1 MFIVFAYCPD
11 LWNKSRICGKMSSMK
26 EGRRVKS
33 LDPFTTIVPYI
44 MVERSDSQNTINEC
58 FDVKGVEAL
67 IRRLRHEGYDSI
79 GVLHIIIAAYVRTIS
94 QRPAINRYI
103 RGQKIYARNGI
114 VINMAVKKKMS
125 LDGQETTI
133 KLVLNPSD
141 TLFDV
146 YDKVNNALKEVYEG
160 DEGGVDAA
168 ARIVGYIPGLFK
180 KFAIWVLKTA
190 DYFGLLPSALTAV
203 SPFHGSLFITNMASL
218 NIPPIKHHL
227 YNFGNVPVFLAFGA
241 KRAELVLN
249 EDGSVDRKAFG
260 PVVFSD
266 KAKLGTLN
274 SITHPWMVEKT
285 MEMTREAE
293 KNGKIAVIN
302 AALLESMGFVKSC
315 DTVILVTAPYSVRE
329 RRAYER
335 NGLGSD
341 EFRKRAEAQKDIGL
355 SLFSSGRPLIT
366 IINDG
371 DIDSLSRQVTF
382 LCDTI

>member
-1 MFIVFAYCPD
+1 MIIG
-11 LWNKSRICGKMSSMK
+11 LTGKTCAGK
-26 EGRRVKS
+26 DTLAS
-33 LDPFTTIVPYI
+33 LLPHDRFFVI
-44 MVERSDSQNTINEC
+44 
-58 FDVKGVEAL
+58 DVDALGHEAL
-67 IRRLRHEGYDSI
+67 AENKERIRE
-79 GVLHIIIAAYVRTIS
+79 
-94 QRPAINRYI
+94 
-103 RGQKIYARNGI
+103 
-114 VINMAVKKKMS
+114 
-125 LDGQETTI
+125 
-133 KLVLNPSD
+133 
-141 TLFDV
+141 
-146 YDKVNNALKEVYEG
+146 
-160 DEGGVDAA
+160 
-168 ARIVGYIPGLFK
+168 
-180 KFAIWVLKTA
+180 
-190 DYFGLLPSALTAV
+190 
-203 SPFHGSLFITNMASL
+203 
-218 NIPPIKHHL
+218 
-227 YNFGNVPVFLAFGA
+227 AFGDS
-241 KRAELVLN
+241 VMN
-249 EDGSVDRKAFG
+249 EDGSVDRKALG

-285 MEMTREAE
+285 MEMAREAE
-293 KNGKIAVIN
+293 KDGKIAVIN